1 MKLSPQRRYSVTAA
15 QKRMYGGS
23 TSTVFL
29 VCHTDDAKNWFW
41 IEAFGKTAAERK
53 AVATKKAEA
62 LIASGEFKKHTHE
75 TSCARATPPV
85 SGGILYERTR
95 G

>member
-1 MKLSPQRRYSVTAA
+1 MKLSSQRRYRATAA

-23 TSTVFL
+23 TTTVFL

-41 IEAFGKTAAERK
+41 IEAFGTTPGERK
-53 AVATKKAEA
+53 SVASKKAEE
-62 LIASGEFKKHTHE
+62 LISSGNYTNHLLEHTR
-75 TSCARATPPV
+75 ARATPPV
-85 SGGILYERTR
+85 SGGVLHQRMK

>member
-1 MKLSPQRRYSVTAA
+1 MKLSIVRRYRASASH
-15 QKRMYGGS
+15 KRLYGGNIS
-23 TSTVFL
+23 VVFL
-29 VCHTDDAKNWFW
+29 VSHAGDWFY
-41 IEAFGKTAAERK
+41 IEAFGKTTAERK

-62 LIASGEFKKHTHE
+62 LLASGEFKKHTHE